1 MNTAAPFR
9 VDIDE
14 RLERDILVSKNRLH
28 WILRHLIANAYG
40 GCGTGPDASVLVS
53 ARLSATGRRTGGGG
67 RGGEHGRRAHAGRTD
82 AALRT
87 HRQGRDSHT
96 RRWGGHG
103 LGLRHVAAMLKL
115 LDCPPLVLVA
125 LGNTVTA
132 ASPSPTARTRRLLAL
147 PPTRARA
154 ARRAAENVL
163 GADRGLRV
171 LVVDDEELIRM
182 VSVASLESQLGD
194 VVTAENGEQ
203 GVASY
208 LEHASGDDGSG
219 FDLIPMDIQMPVLSG
234 DLAVK
239 QHPRAPARLAALVHP
254 RALGEHLR
262 RRPGYYKECGM
273 DGCLPKAGNV
283 ARQVTVALEAKRKAP
298 GHFFRPDVSLMM

>member
-1 MNTAAPFR
+1 MGA
-9 VDIDE
+9 
-14 RLERDILVSKNRLH
+14 
-28 WILRHLIANAYG
+28 G
-40 GCGTGPDASVLVS
+40 
-53 ARLSATGRRTGGGG
+53 ATGTRTGM
-67 RGGEHGRRAHAGRTD
+67 
-82 AALRT
+82 L
-87 HRQGRDSHT
+87 HT

-132 ASPSPTARTRRLLAL
+132 RFAFAHRPYLGDSPAL
-147 PPTRARA
+147 PPTKGDAPPGVPRKMSSAPTA
-154 ARRAAENVL
+154 
-163 GADRGLRV
+163 GLRV

-182 VSVASLESQLGD
+182 VSVASLESQLGCD

-208 LEHASGDDGSG
+208 LEHASGDDGSS
-219 FDLIPMDIQMPVLSG
+219 FDLILMDIQMPVLSG

-239 QHPRAPARLAALVHP
+239 QVRTLERQHGWPHSFILARSANTSDADQ
-254 RALGEHLR
+254 A
-262 RRPGYYKECGM
+262 YYKECGM

-283 ARQVTVALEAKRKAP
+283 ARQVTAALEAKRKSP